1 MSNIKAL
8 NGNELFNT
16 SGHLKGGTEAVHK
29 VFETQLGRMIAELK
43 EKKEKCTRL
52 FKATFNK
59 PYSRKRCKQKQKE
72 GNQGQRKPITKL
84 TVGSW

>member
-52 FKATFNK
+52 L
-59 PYSRKRCKQKQKE
+59 
-72 GNQGQRKPITKL
+72 QGYL
-84 TVGSW
+84 